1 MTCLRNKRDS
11 LALLDQKGFR
21 PDIVIDIGAAG
32 GTVGLYETW
41 PQCRY
46 VLVEPLSKFVPELTA
61 ICSRLP
67 QADYRI
73 AAAGSRTGRQHIA
86 YHPTEAHVVAL
97 AQHAPADWPRDDIE
111 MVTVDQLV
119 AEERKRR
126 SVHFVLLKVDVDGP
140 EIDVLI
146 GSTETLALS
155 TVVVIEAPL
164 HDQEVGRFGQIMSF
178 MTSRD
183 YDCFD
188 IIEPL
193 FRPGDNILWQVDL
206 VFVRRDSGLRS
217 LFTYQLS
224 S

>member
-73 AAAGSRTGRQHIA
+73 AAAGSRTGR
-86 YHPTEAHVVAL
+86 
-97 AQHAPADWPRDDIE
+97 RDDIE

-126 SVHFVLLKVDVDGP
+126 SVHSVLLKVDVDGP

-206 VFVRRDSGLRS
+206 VFVRRDSSLRS
-217 LFTYQLS
+217 LFTYQTVELIG
-224 S
+224 